1 MATSQLQKSHKVLPL
16 KEGFLEKRQRGRNVK
31 TDSQL
36 KKLKFQKRFC
46 VLTWEGL
53 TYSKDEVSIII
64 DLMPIYTE
72 SSELCVHAYILVKPS
87 SSYHDTHILGK
98 EKQRFL
104 SS

>member
-1 MATSQLQKSHKVLPL
+1 MATSQLHKVLPL

-53 TYSKDEVSIII
+53 TYSKDEVGI
-64 DLMPIYTE
+64 DLLNAYGKY
-72 SSELCVHAYILVKPS
+72 SELHVLVNLS
-87 SSYHDTHILGK
+87 LHRHCNDIIGK
-98 EKQRFL
+98 EKQRFI

>member
-1 MATSQLQKSHKVLPL
+1 MTLNMATSSQLHDESKKLLLL

-53 TYSKDEVSIII
+53 TYSKDEVGI
-64 DLMPIYTE
+64 DLLENI
-72 SSELCVHAYILVKPS
+72 V
-87 SSYHDTHILGK
+87 SYVL
-98 EKQRFL
+98 
-104 SS
+104 

>member
-1 MATSQLQKSHKVLPL
+1 MTLNMATSSQSHDENKKLLLV

-53 TYSKDEVSIII
+53 IYSKDEVGI
-64 DLMPIYTE
+64 DLLENI
-72 SSELCVHAYILVKPS
+72 V
-87 SSYHDTHILGK
+87 SYV
-98 EKQRFL
+98 F
-104 SS
+104 